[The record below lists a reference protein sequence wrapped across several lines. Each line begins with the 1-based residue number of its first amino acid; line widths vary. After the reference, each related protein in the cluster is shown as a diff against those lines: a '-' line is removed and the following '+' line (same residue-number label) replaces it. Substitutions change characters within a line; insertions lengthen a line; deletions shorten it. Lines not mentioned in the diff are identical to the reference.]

1 MSVEQLPPRLRL
13 TDFIIDCPDT
23 MALAAFYSE
32 VTATAG
38 GSTPVRLAT
47 RMSAHRGGV
56 AGAMT
61 VETMLMRVRSS
72 TTPLGLLWSTS
83 LDTTTT
89 RWRRGTTSMS

>member
-47 RMSAHRGGV
+47 ACRLTV
-56 AGAMT
+56 AALPG
-61 VETMLMRVRSS
+61 R
-72 TTPLGLLWSTS
+72 
-83 LDTTTT
+83 
-89 RWRRGTTSMS
+89 